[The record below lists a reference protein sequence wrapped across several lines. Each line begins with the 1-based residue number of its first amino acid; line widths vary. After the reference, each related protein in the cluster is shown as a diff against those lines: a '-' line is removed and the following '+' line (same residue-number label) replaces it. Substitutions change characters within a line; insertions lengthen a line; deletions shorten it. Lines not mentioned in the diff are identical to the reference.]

1 MTAIHLAKPEDFDRL
16 DALVAAFHQE
26 EGIEL
31 SPDQRRSGLLPL
43 LEGIPH
49 GVAYLIGPA
58 RAPIGYIVLTF
69 TWSVE
74 YGGLD
79 GFIDEI
85 YLRPAVRGRGIA
97 SEVMQTLPAKLAEAG
112 LNTIHLEV
120 DRDNTRAMKLYER
133 IGFRPR
139 ESYVIMSKRLRS

>member
-31 SPDQRRSGLLPL
+31 SPDKRRAGLFPL